1 MAGLKAAAWFA
12 GVSEDDALGLVAVPS
27 YVCRPEAGGGVG
39 VVPGEPDLKIGHS
52 KLPLSPFESE
62 GGIPAPEIHLKIAN
76 GEEVFPADSAV
87 LLDVKKRI
95 EAEARAKRTYG
106 SFLHRMSILGADPE
120 KEYHRFSNRT
130 ETMKENNYQINY
142 YGGAVLTQPINLYII
157 YYGTWYQSEVNIV
170 ENFIKSISS
179 TSYTSKFATV
189 RGWWKM
195 IASRYYQISNGQY
208 YYITPKVKLA
218 GTAYDK
224 YTSSS
229 IIGAI
234 ERQIMTTKRF
244 PLDANGI
251 YMVLT
256 SADVTVTIGG
266 DGFCDRYC
274 GLRTAFTGI
283 KNGVS
288 KLYQYIHVGNP
299 IRQCAD
305 SSCVLGQS
313 EYYYKTPNGNWGV
326 DSMIA
331 TIGHEL
337 AEAATEPDLEKGWH
351 DETGMEVGDKCS
363 ADLGAKVW
371 VANKDTKNSYLFN
384 TVGLN
389 GVRFLQEA
397 IWNYSPKSCVVQ

>member
-179 TSYTSKFATV
+179 TSYTSV
-189 RGWWKM
+189 SSPC
-195 IASRYYQISNGQY
+195 ASENQSVPSPPSPSVTLI
-208 YYITPKVKLA
+208 
-218 GTAYDK
+218 
-224 YTSSS
+224 
-229 IIGAI
+229 
-234 ERQIMTTKRF
+234 
-244 PLDANGI
+244 
-251 YMVLT
+251 
-256 SADVTVTIGG
+256 VTVPSVMPT
-266 DGFCDRYC
+266 
-274 GLRTAFTGI
+274 
-283 KNGVS
+283 
-288 KLYQYIHVGNP
+288 
-299 IRQCAD
+299 
-305 SSCVLGQS
+305 
-313 EYYYKTPNGNWGV
+313 
-326 DSMIA
+326 
-331 TIGHEL
+331 
-337 AEAATEPDLEKGWH
+337 
-351 DETGMEVGDKCS
+351 
-363 ADLGAKVW
+363 
-371 VANKDTKNSYLFN
+371 
-384 TVGLN
+384 
-389 GVRFLQEA
+389 
-397 IWNYSPKSCVVQ
+397 

>member
-1 MAGLKAAAWFA
+1 
-12 GVSEDDALGLVAVPS
+12 
-27 YVCRPEAGGGVG
+27 
-39 VVPGEPDLKIGHS
+39 
-52 KLPLSPFESE
+52 
-62 GGIPAPEIHLKIAN
+62 
-76 GEEVFPADSAV
+76 
-87 LLDVKKRI
+87 
-95 EAEARAKRTYG
+95 
-106 SFLHRMSILGADPE
+106 MSIRGADPE
-120 KEYHRFSNRT
+120 KEYKRFSSRV
-130 ETMKENNYQINY
+130 ETMKENDYQIYY

-170 ENFIKSISS
+170 ETFIRSVSS
-179 TSYTSKFATV
+179 TSYSSDYATV

-195 IASRYYQISNGQY
+195 IASRYYQISQGKY
-208 YYITPKVKLA
+208 SYITPKITLA

-224 YTSSS
+224 YSSSS
-229 IIGAI
+229 IVGAI
-234 ERQIMTTKRF
+234 EKQIMTTKRF
-244 PLDANGI
+244 PLDPNGI
-251 YMVLT
+251 YMVLS

-266 DGFCDRYC
+266 DAFCDKYC

-283 KNGVS
+283 KNGVRR
-288 KLYQYIHVGNP
+288 LYQYIHVGNP
-299 IRQCAD
+299 IRQCPD

-363 ADLGAKVW
+363 ADLSAKVW
-371 VANKDTKNSYLFN
+371 VANKDTKNSYIFN
-384 TVGLN
+384 TVGSN